1 MKVLVVGANGQVG
14 QHVVDQLHAAP
25 NVTVRAMVRKEDQ
38 QKALLQRGIDAVC
51 IDLEDDIANIKRAYQ
66 DIDAVIFTAGSGP
79 NTGADK
85 TVTIDLD
92 GAVKTIEAAR
102 QAGVKRYVMV
112 SSFDTT
118 RKAIQAAPEGFKPYV
133 IAKHFADDWLRRSGL
148 DYTIVHPGR
157 LTNDEGTNQVQIE
170 ETVDAGDISRG
181 DVATV
186 LVETVQND
194 HLIGREFQVIGGKT
208 AIKDA
213 VKTFKYS
220 V

>member
-14 QHVVDQLHAAP
+14 QHVVDHLHDAP
-25 NVTVRAMVRKEDQ
+25 GVSVRAMVRKEDQ

-51 IDLEDDIANIKRAYQ
+51 VDLEDDIPSIKRVYQ
-66 DIDAVIFTAGSGP
+66 DIDAVIFAAGSGP

-85 TVTIDLD
+85 TMTIDLD
-92 GAVKTIEAAR
+92 GAVKTIEAAK

-118 RKAIQAAPEGFKPYV
+118 RDAIQSAPEGFKPYV
-133 IAKHFADDWLRRSGL
+133 VAKHFADDWLRRSGL

-157 LTNDEGTNQVQIE
+157 LTNDQGTGEVHIK
-170 ETVDAGDISRG
+170 ETVDAGEVPREDI
-181 DVATV
+181 ATI

-208 AIKDA
+208 PIKEA
-213 VKTFKYS
+213 LKS

>member
-1 MKVLVVGANGQVG
+1 MKVLVLGANGQVG
-14 QHVVDQLHAAP
+14 QHVVDQLQDAP
-25 NVTVRAMVRKEDQ
+25 GVSVRAMVRKEDQ

-51 IDLEDDIANIKRAYQ
+51 VDLEDDIPSIKRVYQ
-66 DIDAVIFTAGSGP
+66 DIDAVIFAAGSGP

-85 TVTIDLD
+85 TMTIDLD
-92 GAVKTIEAAR
+92 GAVKTIEAAK

-118 RKAIQAAPEGFKPYV
+118 RDAIQSAPEGFKPYV
-133 IAKHFADDWLRRSGL
+133 VAKHFADDWLRRSGL

-157 LTNDEGTNQVQIE
+157 LTNGQGTGEVHIK
-170 ETVDAGDISRG
+170 ETVDAGEVPREDI
-181 DVATV
+181 ATI

-194 HLIGREFQVIGGKT
+194 HLIGREFQVIVGKT
-208 AIKDA
+208 PIKEA
-213 VKTFKYS
+213 LKS

>member
-14 QHVVDQLHAAP
+14 QHVVDQLHEAP
-25 NVTVRAMVRKEDQ
+25 GVSVRAMVRKEDQ

-51 IDLEDDIANIKRAYQ
+51 IDLEDDIPNIKRAYQ

-79 NTGADK
+79 KTGADK
-85 TVTIDLD
+85 TMTIDLD
-92 GAVKTIEAAR
+92 GAVKTIEAAK

-118 RKAIQAAPEGFKPYV
+118 RDAIQSAPEGFKPYV
-133 IAKHFADDWLRRSGL
+133 VAKHFADDWLRRSGL

-157 LTNDEGTNQVQIE
+157 LTSDEGTNQVQVE
-170 ETVDAGDISRG
+170 ESVDAGEVSRE

-194 HLIGREFQVIGGKT
+194 HLVGREFQVISGKT
-208 AIKDA
+208 PITEALRSVQIKR
-213 VKTFKYS
+213 
-220 V
+220 

>member
-14 QHVVDQLHAAP
+14 QHVVNQLHDAP
-25 NVTVRAMVRKEDQ
+25 GVSVRAMVRKEDQ

-51 IDLEDDIANIKRAYQ
+51 IDLEDDVPSIKRAYQ
-66 DIDAVIFTAGSGP
+66 DIDAVIFAAGSGP

-85 TVTIDLD
+85 TTTIDLD
-92 GAVKTIEAAR
+92 GAVKTIEAAKKEN
-102 QAGVKRYVMV
+102 VKRYVMV

-118 RKAIQAAPEGFKPYV
+118 RDAIQSAPEGFKPYV
-133 IAKHFADDWLRRSGL
+133 VAKHFADDWLRRSGL

-157 LTNDEGTNQVQIE
+157 LTNDNATGEVYIK
-170 ETVDAGDISRG
+170 ETVDAGEIPRE

-194 HLIGREFQVIGGKT
+194 HLIGREFQVIGGEV
-208 AIKDA
+208 AINEALKNI
-213 VKTFKYS
+213 
-220 V
+220 